1 MKKLTIQQ
9 ICCIYPKDE
18 YRRENDTFI
27 KDKCRSIC
35 NDQIIEEF
43 DDCWITL
50 AHPIEIVGEIVNAYA
65 SDSNFWRG
73 HYYSNIMDINIL
85 FTKMKP
91 TMHFM
96 HHQPQL
102 MEAAMYKGNPVIKAL
117 FRFSSVIVKEVEEVE
132 LSNKITVLRIHK
144 K

>member
-9 ICCIYPKDE
+9 ICNIYPKDE
-18 YRRENDTFI
+18 YVRENNVFI
-27 KDKCRSIC
+27 KGNIHCISK
-35 NDQIIEEF
+35 DQIIEEF

-50 AHPIEIVGEIVNAYA
+50 SYPIEIVGEIVNAYA
-65 SDSNFWRG
+65 SDSNVWHG
-73 HYYSNIMDINIL
+73 HYCGNIMDINIL

-96 HHQPQL
+96 HHQPQF
-102 MEAAMYKGNPVIKAL
+102 MEAAMYKGNPVIKAR
-117 FRFSSVIVKEVEEVE
+117 FRFYSVIVEEVEEVAV
-132 LSNKITVLRIHK
+132 SQTTVLRVFK

>member
-9 ICCIYPKDE
+9 ICNIYPKDE
-18 YRRENDTFI
+18 YVRENNTFI
-27 KDKCRSIC
+27 KGNIHCISK
-35 NDQIIEEF
+35 DQIIEEF

-50 AHPIEIVGEIVNAYA
+50 SHPIEIVGEIVNAYA

-91 TMHFM
+91 TMYFM

-102 MEAAMYKGNPVIKAL
+102 MEAAMYQGNPVIKAR
-117 FRFSSVIVKEVEEVE
+117 FRFYSVIVKEVEEVVV
-132 LSNKITVLRIHK
+132 SQTTVLRTFK